1 MFIDRKIQ
9 IYFKFNSWCLCRNK
23 TPACNVTAI
32 IVCNIAYEKNRPNCK
47 TSDIYQTFSLA

>member
-1 MFIDRKIQ
+1 MVFLHIQ
-9 IYFKFNSWCLCRNK
+9 NCD

-32 IVCNIAYEKNRPNCK
+32 IVCNIAYEKNTPNCK